1 MILVQI
7 DIPVLQRKL
16 DFSLNEYAPVQ
27 NLIHEIIQILQ
38 KKYNDDLDDSM
49 AEGFDIYVKS
59 QELCLERD
67 TTLAEHGV
75 VDGTELLLV

>member
-7 DIPVLQRKL
+7 DVPVLQKKL
-16 DFSLNEYAPVQ
+16 DFSLNEHSSVQ

-38 KKYNDDLDDSM
+38 KKYNDDLNDSM
-49 AEGFDIYVKS
+49 SKGFDIYVKS

-75 VDGTELLLV
+75 VDGTELILI